1 VSYSRLAPKQRLSA
15 WVRFL
20 AITAAHPDRAVEAA
34 TIGRFR
40 FSGRKKGA
48 VSIACLAPLAG
59 DAASRQAAALAHLD
73 VLVDLFDRGLCEP
86 LPLYCK
92 TSAAWADTEP
102 AKRIQACA
110 AVWEP
115 QNDLGM
121 GENREPEH
129 QLVLGG
135 VASFNDLLAP
145 PPAPGESGDGWA
157 GGEQTRFGRYAMRLW
172 SGLRD
177 AEEVRDR

>member
-1 VSYSRLAPKQRLSA
+1 
-15 WVRFL
+15 
-20 AITAAHPDRAVEAA
+20 VEAA

-59 DAASRQAAALAHLD
+59 DAEARREAAVAHLD
-73 VLVDLFDRGLCEP
+73 VLIDLFDRGLCEP

-92 TSAAWADTEP
+92 TSAAWADSAAP
-102 AKRIQACA
+102 QRMQACSG
-110 AVWEP
+110 VWEP
-115 QNDLGM
+115 QSDFGM

-135 VASFNDLLAP
+135 VVPLSDLLAA

-157 GGEQTRFGRYAMRLW
+157 GGEPTRFGRYALRLW
-172 SGLRD
+172 SGLLD
-177 AEEVRDR
+177 AEEVSDR